1 MDNMENKEKNEKL
14 SLWTKI
20 IYGTGD
26 LGFSMN
32 NSIIAA
38 FFPIFMMDVIGLT
51 PGLVAIILF
60 VGRSWDYINDP
71 IIGFLSDR
79 TRTRWG
85 RRRPFL
91 LFGALPF
98 ALSFILLWL
107 SPNFSKTGLIIYY
120 SLGYIVYEALATAVY
135 MPYFALTPELTE
147 DYDERT
153 QLTSF
158 RMLFNII
165 GSLTAYIFPMMVI
178 GSMIPENTHR
188 VLLMSVIAG
197 AIAGTPL
204 IFVFLGTRE
213 KKEHIRE
220 EKPKLIPSLKA
231 AFKNRPFVFGAGIYL
246 LTWMT
251 ILVVETNLLIYIKYI
266 VQREGQSS
274 IIMASIFITAILAL
288 PLWNWAAKHWSKR
301 LAYIIGIA
309 FWAVVMMVLIT
320 VNAETP
326 FWVILLLCI
335 MAGIGVSAAQVLPW
349 SIIPDAIEWDEWK
362 TYERHEGM
370 FYSLITLMGKVANSI
385 AVPLSL
391 MILQLTGYQAASAVQ
406 PDSALMGIRLVIGPI
421 PALLLTG
428 GILFAFFYPLSRKQ
442 HHKIVKELRLRREAR
457 KQKKTAKVKIPGVKE
472 PI

>member
-1 MDNMENKEKNEKL
+1 MERQEKL
-14 SLWTKI
+14 SVWTKI
-20 IYGTGD
+20 IYGSGD

-38 FFPIFMMDVIGLT
+38 FFPIFMMDVIGIS

-60 VGRSWDYINDP
+60 VGRSWDYFNDP

-91 LFGALPF
+91 IFGALPF

-107 SPNFSKTGLIIYY
+107 SPNFSQTGLIIYY
-120 SLGYIVYEALATAVY
+120 SLGYIVYEAMATLVY
-135 MPYFALTPELTE
+135 MPYYALTPELTE

-153 QLTSF
+153 RLTSF
-158 RMLFNII
+158 RMFFNIL

-178 GSMIPENTHR
+178 GSMVPENTRR

-197 AIAGTPL
+197 AIAATPL
-204 IFVFLGTRE
+204 IGVFLGTRE
-213 KKEHIRE
+213 KTDHIRE
-220 EKPKLIPSLKA
+220 EKPKFIPSLKA
-231 AFKNRPFVFGAGIYL
+231 ALKNRPFIFGAGIYL

-251 ILVVETNLLIYIKYI
+251 ILVIETNLLLYIKYI

-274 IIMASIFITAILAL
+274 LIMASIFVTAILAL
-288 PLWNWAAKHWSKR
+288 PFWNWTARHWNKR
-301 LAYIIGIA
+301 LAYIIGVA
-309 FWAVVMMVLIT
+309 FWAAVMIVLIL
-320 VNAETP
+320 VSAETP
-326 FWVILLLCI
+326 FWIIMFLCV

-370 FYSLITLMGKVANSI
+370 FYSLITLMGKIANSVS
-385 AVPLSL
+385 VPLSL
-391 MILQLTGYQAASAVQ
+391 IVLQVAGYQAASTVQ
-406 PDSALMGIRLVIGPI
+406 PESALMGIRLLIGPI
-421 PALLLTG
+421 PAVLLTG
-428 GILFAFFYPLSRKQ
+428 GIIFAFFYPLTRQQ
-442 HHKIVKELRLRREAR
+442 HHKIVEELRLRRTKR
-457 KQKKTAKVKIPGVKE
+457 KGKRSASIGAVQKASLE
-472 PI
+472 